1 MFDPK
6 KLEHFLDSLQVETH
20 FPSTMPQKVI
30 ELPRSVLDEK
40 MDRYDIFVQGNF
52 NHNYG
57 THEFPVYGPRPEESW
72 NSPMYRLMQVPMW
85 STYGSMVQNSF
96 RVTGIEMPT
105 EEDESATPVETPYDR
120 FKAKLARLVD
130 AESIDIPDPAPP
142 VVPTPPDVVHTITAW
157 RGWDVTDGTL
167 ESLGSSAQW
176 EPRHALKAKCTSG
189 RTHAAPD
196 LACHCGYWSFKT
208 RELLEQALEGYASAV
223 EVIGQVEIWGRVI
236 ECENGFRSEYAYPKE
251 LWLLNDG
258 MESLS
263 WKYGVPVRSV
273 K

>member
-1 MFDPK
+1 
-6 KLEHFLDSLQVETH
+6 
-20 FPSTMPQKVI
+20 
-30 ELPRSVLDEK
+30 
-40 MDRYDIFVQGNF
+40 
-52 NHNYG
+52 
-57 THEFPVYGPRPEESW
+57 
-72 NSPMYRLMQVPMW
+72 MQ

-96 RVTGIEMPT
+96 RVTGIEAPA
-105 EEDESATPVETPYDR
+105 EEDESDTPVEAPYDR
-120 FKAKLARLVD
+120 LKAKLTRLVD
-130 AESIDIPDPAPP
+130 AESVNIPDPAPP
-142 VVPTPPDVVHTITAW
+142 AASTPPDFVHAITAW

-176 EPRHALKAKCTSG
+176 EPRHALKAKCASG

-208 RELLEQALEGYASAV
+208 RELLEQALEGYASVV